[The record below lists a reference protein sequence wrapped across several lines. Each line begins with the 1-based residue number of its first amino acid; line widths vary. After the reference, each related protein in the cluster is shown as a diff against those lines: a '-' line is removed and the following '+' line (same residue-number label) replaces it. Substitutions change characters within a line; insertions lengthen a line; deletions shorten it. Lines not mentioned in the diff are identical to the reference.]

1 MRSVTKVERK
11 RGKKEGKHR
20 EIFQLLCESR
30 WRVKEA
36 DRLLQMA
43 GAATKKALTPTVLW
57 L

>member
-43 GAATKKALTPTVLW
+43 GAAAKKALTPTVLW